1 MKSILL
7 KTINLY
13 QIVLSPIMGPSCRFT
28 PTCSEYTKIAINRF
42 GVMRGLW
49 MGLRRIIRCNPLGG
63 CGDDP
68 VPEEN
73 DNGYN

>member
-1 MKSILL
+1 MKNILL

-13 QIVLSPIMGPSCRFT
+13 QIVLSPIMGPACRFT
-28 PTCSEYTKIAINRF
+28 PTCSEYTKIAVNRF

-63 CGDDP
+63 CGHDP

-73 DNGYN
+73 EDG